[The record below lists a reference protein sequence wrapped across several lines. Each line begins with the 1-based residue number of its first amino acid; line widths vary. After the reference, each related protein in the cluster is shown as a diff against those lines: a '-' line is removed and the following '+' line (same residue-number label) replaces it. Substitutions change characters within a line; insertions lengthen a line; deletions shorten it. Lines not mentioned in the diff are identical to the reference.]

1 MNISYRNYK
10 TKEDKFKS
18 VIFCPLL
25 KKNRKMVL
33 LVDKNLNPKLTKNN
47 RSIFNLGDFRH
58 NVIFDGE
65 RKIFDNLVNKNPK
78 KFLIG
83 MMAKFLMLKLKK
95 ICS

>member
-58 NVIFDGE
+58 NVIFDEE

-78 KFLIG
+78 KFFDWDDG
-83 MMAKFLMLKLKK
+83 TRFNPKYKK
-95 ICS
+95 DV